1 MTIFLAEIT
10 SHVEQCSSLGSLN
23 TGAALLRSSLLSSP
37 VQLLVDDLS
46 VQRVALSD
54 LLVLQLVLV
63 VTDGADGDA
72 GILPHRPEVLGDH
85 PLLGL
90 FLSHLAVDVL
100 LTDARRRGPDGSL
113 EDEYNGRLW
122 VVFVKQLETTPLTF
136 VPEGNILNRETFGE
150 YFVSPPLFLY
160 SFRSLD
166 VNYLVKFQ
174 LGLVGVLGS
183 IYHPGSVSFPVIKII
198 LFQENVF

>member
-1 MTIFLAEIT
+1 M
-10 SHVEQCSSLGSLN
+10 VYQSS
-23 TGAALLRSSLLSSP
+23 TLLLLSCRSIWVSWQTFP
-37 VQLLVDDLS
+37 FPIKLLVDDLRVQS
-46 VQRVALSD
+46 VVLSD

-100 LTDARRRGPDGSL
+100 LTDTRCCCPDGSL
-113 EDEYNGRLW
+113 EDEYNWRLW
-122 VVFVKQLETTPLTF
+122 VVFVKQLEATALTF

-166 VNYLVKFQ
+166 VNNLVKFQ

-183 IYHPGSVSFPVIKII
+183 IYHPGAVSFPVIKII